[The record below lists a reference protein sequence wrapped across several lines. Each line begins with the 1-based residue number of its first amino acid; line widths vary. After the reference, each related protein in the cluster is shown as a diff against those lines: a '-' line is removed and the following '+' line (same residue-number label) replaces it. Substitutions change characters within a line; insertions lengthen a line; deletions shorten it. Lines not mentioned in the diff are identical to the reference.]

1 MAGFNIIDELVK
13 QVLPLRASVY
23 LAGASL
29 ALVVYDWFLTFEEE
43 ISLILPTPWTTVKT
57 LYYLVR
63 TIKSPSSA
71 PYKMDRYDAPP
82 PQASSSPTTVNLTG
96 YRGPLTDAF
105 CRSWIWLIF
114 WFQLII
120 VMSSS
125 YLMLRRLCPLYGNRR
140 EITISLHAA
149 FAITYAVVI
158 GLSIFGANEISKTMY
173 YSAPVGLCST
183 LQMEKGKL
191 SGAAIFVGPLAF
203 ESIVFAMTAWK
214 AFVSVRGNKSIYSSP
229 LHQIFFRDGLIHY
242 IGIMF
247 VRLLNIFIF
256 YRMPVS
262 YMYIGLFLLWATV
275 SVSTTRLCINLR
287 SIARGGQDMWSK
299 REAPILSRFEMP
311 QRTTDGTASLRYH
324 EVVINVVTE
333 VA

>member
-57 LYYLVR
+57 LYYLIR
-63 TIKSPSSA
+63 C
-71 PYKMDRYDAPP
+71 
-82 PQASSSPTTVNLTG
+82 TTPAGLIIANYHLTG

-158 GLSIFGANEISKTMY
+158 GLSIFGANEISI
-173 YSAPVGLCST
+173 GLCST

-262 YMYIGLFLLWATV
+262 YMYIGLL
-275 SVSTTRLCINLR
+275 
-287 SIARGGQDMWSK
+287 
-299 REAPILSRFEMP
+299 
-311 QRTTDGTASLRYH
+311 
-324 EVVINVVTE
+324 
-333 VA
+333 